1 MELEVVSG
9 FYRFHSSYVFLS
21 TGSSAEWFLGSGCS
35 SQVIL
40 CLISKQHGMSEVGGR
55 AETGSRL
62 PSGSLP
68 SSSPG
73 VAAGAVEGSVS
84 LLFLMCRVFRC
95 RSLKVSA
102 FFVPLILF
110 CLW

>member
-1 MELEVVSG
+1 M
-9 FYRFHSSYVFLS
+9 
-21 TGSSAEWFLGSGCS
+21 GSGCG

-55 AETGSRL
+55 AAVAAEVEADAGSGL

-68 SSSPG
+68 SSSSG

-95 RSLKVSA
+95 RSLEVSD
-102 FFVPLILF
+102 FFESWF
-110 CLW
+110 KK